1 LWNYAFLFFVS
12 AARGSIEEEATGL
25 LERDVEVWV
34 GEGVQ
39 TFRHVHARSGGD
51 GPQRCQ
57 YSSGMCNM
65 VVMTL
70 SCSLVGDTQIMF
82 FYSKLNFFCCNA
94 FPISTDNFHVLKEL
108 LTNKRQTS
116 MSPNRF

>member
-34 GEGVQ
+34 GEGIQ

-51 GPQRCQ
+51 GPQRGQ

-65 VVMTL
+65 VVMEL
-70 SCSLVGDTQIMF
+70 SCSLVGDTQIIF
-82 FYSKLNFFCCNA
+82 FIRNLNFFVA
-94 FPISTDNFHVLKEL
+94 MLFPYQ
-108 LTNKRQTS
+108 QTIF
-116 MSPNRF
+116 MF